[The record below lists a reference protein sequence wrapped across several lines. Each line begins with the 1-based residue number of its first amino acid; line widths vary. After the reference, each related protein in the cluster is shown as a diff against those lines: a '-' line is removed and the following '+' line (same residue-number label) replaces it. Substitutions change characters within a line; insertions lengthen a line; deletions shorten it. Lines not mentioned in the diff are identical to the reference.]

1 MVGSGTALAS
11 KGRGVDSR
19 AAHNTFIRQEEL
31 RGYQISPNSL
41 HLNETNVN
49 KSESKWEQH
58 YSHFVNDKN
67 TGESVRE
74 YSKKFLFVLTVTF
87 GDMF

>member
-31 RGYQISPNSL
+31 YQISPNSL
-41 HLNETNVN
+41 HLNEVNVN
-49 KSESKWEQH
+49 KSESKWEKH
-58 YSHFVNDKN
+58 CSHFVDDKN

-74 YSKKFLFVLTVTF
+74 YSKNFFIRF
-87 GDMF
+87 DSHG